1 MKPAGRIAPPDWM
14 RAPETQVLV
23 AALTAKGDA
32 ARFVGG
38 CVRDAVLGRP
48 AGDIDLATPARPET
62 VMARLAAASIRAI
75 PTGLAHGTV
84 SAVIG
89 PRRFEITTLRRDV
102 ETDGRHARV
111 AFTDDWAADAAR
123 RDFTINAL
131 YCDDDGTLY
140 DPVGGLADLRARRV
154 RFVGDAR
161 ARIRED
167 VLRLLRF
174 FRFYAWYGRPPAD
187 AEALAACREMAPA
200 LPRLSGERVAAELLR
215 LLAAPDP
222 LEAVALMERTGALA
236 EILPEAGPAATLVPL
251 IAAEGRAGIAPDGLR
266 RPARLL
272 RAGGGGADAA
282 ARVAARLRLSNAKRA
297 RLAALVA
304 PGEISG
310 VVVAADLDG
319 AGVRR
324 ALYRAGAERFVGFVD
339 LVLLAWAETP
349 DAAAAFAAMIETAG
363 TWTPPAFPLRGAD
376 ALAAGMA
383 PGPDVGRLLAG
394 IEDDWVAGGFKDGRD
409 ALLDTLRERVAAAR
423 KE

>member
-1 MKPAGRIAPPDWM
+1 MEPAGRITPPDWM
-14 RAPETQVLV
+14 RAPETRVLI
-23 AALTAKGDA
+23 AALTAKGDV

-38 CVRDAVLGRP
+38 CVRDAILGRP

-62 VMARLAAASIRAI
+62 VMAHLAAASIRAI

-131 YCDDDGTLY
+131 YCDADGTLY

-222 LEAVALMERTGALA
+222 VEAVALMEETDALA
-236 EILPEAGPAATLVPL
+236 AILPEAGPAAALAPL
-251 IAAEGRAGIAPDGLR
+251 IAAESRAGIAPDGPR
-266 RPARLL
+266 RLARLL

-282 ARVAARLRLSNAKRA
+282 RRVAARLRLSNALRD

-304 PGEISG
+304 PREVSG
-310 VVVAADLDG
+310 IAVTADLDD

-324 ALYRAGAERFVGFVD
+324 ALYRAGAALFVD

-349 DAAAAFAAMIETAG
+349 EAAAALAAMIAAAEA
-363 TWTPPAFPLRGAD
+363 WTPPVFPLRGAD

-383 PGPDVGRLLAG
+383 PGPEVGRLLAE
-394 IEDDWVAGGFKDGRD
+394 IENDWVAGGFKEGRA
-409 ALLDTLRERVAAAR
+409 ALLEVLRARVTAA
-423 KE
+423 